1 MMPPCAKTAPEA
13 VTKSL
18 RCDCATSE
26 CKTLACKCKKNFR
39 PCSDY
44 CSCNNSNCENP
55 YNKDEGDKEHED
67 DSNSDSE
74 SETEISK

>member
-1 MMPPCAKTAPEA
+1 MIPPCARTAPEA

-18 RCDCATSE
+18 MYDCATLE
-26 CKTLACKCKKNFR
+26 YKTLAFKCIKNFR
-39 PCSDY
+39 LYSYY

-67 DSNSDSE
+67 DSISDSE
-74 SETEISK
+74 IETENF